1 MRDLKTYKL
10 DEYKQEGIK
19 EKIISNLEAKK
30 EIIFTYL
37 HGSFLEDSFRDIDV
51 AVYLKK
57 VGSRKEV
64 LQYELSLEREL
75 ENIIGFPVD
84 IRIINHA
91 PISFRFK
98 VIKDSVLLFS
108 KDERIR
114 SNFECLSIVKYHD
127 FNFIRKMY
135 GREALG
141 IRI

>member
-1 MRDLKTYKL
+1 
-10 DEYKQEGIK
+10 
-19 EKIISNLEAKK
+19 
-30 EIIFTYL
+30 
-37 HGSFLEDSFRDIDV
+37 V